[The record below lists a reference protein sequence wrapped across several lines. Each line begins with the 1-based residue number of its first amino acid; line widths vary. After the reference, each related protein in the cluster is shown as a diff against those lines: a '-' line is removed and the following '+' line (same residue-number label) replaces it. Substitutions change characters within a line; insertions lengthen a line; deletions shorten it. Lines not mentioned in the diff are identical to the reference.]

1 MIVDEDEATKTCE
14 SLRVLETAPV
24 TTDPMLEGPPT
35 KVDGNFPKK
44 PSASSYSSASAIT
57 DLAST
62 AAKLREELLAM
73 DILTPRQGRK
83 FESFT
88 LYTVEKG
95 TPFYWNTA
103 KQQLM
108 LVYLPGRGTNIHLGK
123 LIIRICRVL
132 AFTATEITHEEL
144 SKTIPNEVLDV
155 ILPQGVR
162 NQQKNSSV
170 FRGWSKNVVKRQFI
184 QDGPT
189 YAAVRLGK
197 CGLWPPPEASFQLRQ
212 EMWELYFV
220 PDIVEL
226 VFGGWHGSGVLDL
239 RKIMLNPESVLSK
252 WLWHVYIVLLEI
264 TFRFRLHSEDI
275 TKSCTLSR
283 QISSIGAARNCLARE
298 SWEEVIEHFEAD
310 VLSTCGYSSMLFSSN
325 SQDIPR
331 SLSRAF
337 FPSSALIN
345 SSATGE
351 GLRLDYRSVEC
362 TPGFG
367 KMNITDKSAKWKFLR
382 RFTADLRQRDPELFP
397 PSLRQHFQDNPPG
410 FAGRMKNPVPEAG
423 KEAEEVTSTNECL

>member
-310 VLSTCGYSSMLFSSN
+310 VLSTW
-325 SQDIPR
+325 
-331 SLSRAF
+331 
-337 FPSSALIN
+337 
-345 SSATGE
+345 E